1 MEWGL
6 CKVTKINV
14 GNGSVSRCYAR
25 EECSVGAEVT
35 PQSVSQ
41 VNTRS

>member
-6 CKVTKINV
+6 CKITKINV
-14 GNGSVSRCYAR
+14 GNGLVSRRYAR
-25 EECSVGAEVT
+25 EECSGGAEVT
-35 PQSVSQ
+35 PQSLSQ